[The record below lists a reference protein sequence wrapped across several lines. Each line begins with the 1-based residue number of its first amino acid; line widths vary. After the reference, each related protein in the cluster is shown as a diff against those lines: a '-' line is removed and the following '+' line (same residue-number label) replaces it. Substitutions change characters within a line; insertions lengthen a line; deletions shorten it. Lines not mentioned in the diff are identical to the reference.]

1 MKDKKTKALNLII
14 PLLSIICLIMVWTMA
29 SLAIDKPRVLPSFS
43 ATVEKFFSLFSYG
56 EFYSAYFGTVLRS
69 LIAFLISFLLALFL
83 VWIFQKHQMI
93 KKFVAPILAIIRV
106 LPTIAVVLLLLVW
119 TNNNTFIA
127 PIIVTILV
135 VLPTTFTSLSSAFD
149 SVDKDAVKACEFFS
163 VSKKDILIN
172 VQLQQIAP
180 SLYSVIGAGLSLNLK
195 LMVAAEVLAF
205 TESSIGNYISLANS
219 YDQTVTMMA
228 LVLSVVITGLVIEL
242 IFSYLSKKAG
252 KWQ

>member
-1 MKDKKTKALNLII
+1 MNNKKSKILNLII
-14 PLLSIICLIMVWTMA
+14 PLLSIICLIIVWSIA
-29 SLAIDKPRVLPSFS
+29 SLAFDNERVLPSFFD
-43 ATVEKFFSLFSYG
+43 TVKKFFSLFGYG
-56 EFYSAYFGTVLRS
+56 EFYSAYFGTILRS

-83 VWIFQKHQMI
+83 VWLFQKHKMI
-93 KKFVAPILAIIRV
+93 KKFIAPIMAIIRV
-106 LPTIAVVLLLLVW
+106 LPTIAVVLLLLLW
-119 TNNNTFIA
+119 TNNFIA

-172 VQLQQIAP
+172 VQLPQIAP

-205 TESSIGNYISLANS
+205 TASSIGNYIYLSNL